1 MTPQELKASILQL
14 AIQGK
19 LVEQRAEEGTADAFK
34 QQLLSEREN
43 LIKAKLIKKER
54 EVLGQDELP
63 FDIPE
68 NWAWIRVGDCI
79 SNRAGLAYSK
89 GDLDIKGDSMI
100 RVLRGGNI
108 GDMKYSLKPDDV
120 LIASQF
126 VPSELLLK
134 QNMLITPAVTSLEH
148 VGKVGRIDKDLDDA
162 VVGGFVLMLTPHISN
177 DTFSQYLLYAFSS
190 KYFRDCCRGIVNKS
204 GQAFYNLSREKLMN
218 LYIPLPPLA
227 EQKRIVAKIE
237 ELLPYIDRYEQAWSR
252 LEDFNRRFPVDM
264 QKSILQMA
272 IQGKLVEQRPE
283 EGTGEELYQ
292 QIQQEKQRLIKA
304 GTIKKEKPLPEI
316 TEDEIP
322 FDIPETWTWTRLR
335 NVCSTEIS
343 YGIIKLGDEDPKGVR
358 VLRCSDVK
366 ENCIIPDHVRTVTL
380 DLSQQFTRTVLEGGE
395 IVINV
400 RGTLGGCAVV
410 PQEMKGYNVAREVA
424 VIRQCHSV
432 SAQYLVFLLLSDYFQ
447 RFMFKGL
454 RGIAYKGLNMGT
466 LALLP
471 VPLPPLAEQK
481 RIVAKLEEIL
491 PLCDRLKSDS

>member
-19 LVEQRAEEGTADAFK
+19 LVEQRTEEGTADAFR
-34 QQLLSEREN
+34 QQLLSERER

-54 EVLGQDELP
+54 EVLEQDEPP

-68 NWAWIRVGDCI
+68 NWGWIRVGDCI

-227 EQKRIVAKIE
+227 EQKRIVAKIV
-237 ELLPYIDRYEQAWSR
+237 ELLPYIDRYDQAWSR

-283 EGTGEELYQ
+283 EGTATNLKKSLLRKKSELVDSG
-292 QIQQEKQRLIKA
+292 KVL
-304 GTIKKEKPLPEI
+304 KKTATTPFLESDDL
-316 TEDEIP
+316 
-322 FDIPETWTWTRLR
+322 FDIPESWEWVQLSDVSIIQEGAGIRKWQYRDSGTQILCVTNILEGSIDLEKKRLYI
-335 NVCSTEIS
+335 STEE
-343 YGIIKLGDEDPKGVR
+343 Y
-358 VLRCSDVK
+358 
-366 ENCIIPDHVRTVTL
+366 
-380 DLSQQFTRTVLEGGE
+380 LEKYQH
-395 IVINV
+395 
-400 RGTLGGCAVV
+400 L
-410 PQEMKGYNVAREVA
+410 
-424 VIRQCHSV
+424 
-432 SAQYLVFLLLSDYFQ
+432 
-447 RFMFKGL
+447 
-454 RGIAYKGLNMGT
+454 T
-466 LALLP
+466 LAKGDIVTSCSGGSWGKVSFFDCDETLMLNTSTLRMRFFGDMADNTYLYYVCKSP
-471 VPLPPLAEQK
+471 FFKRQLELQLSGMQPNFGYAHYSRIVFPLPPLAEQK

-491 PLCDRLKSDS
+491 PLCDRLK

>member
-19 LVEQRAEEGTADAFK
+19 LVEQRAKEGTASAYK
-34 QQLLSEREN
+34 QQLISEREK
-43 LIKAKLIKKER
+43 LITAKLIKKER
-54 EVLGQDELP
+54 EVLEQDEPP
-63 FDIPE
+63 FEIPDT
-68 NWAWIRVGDCI
+68 WVWIRVGDCI
-79 SNRAGLAYSK
+79 SNKAGLAYNK
-89 GDLDIKGDSMI
+89 GDLDIKSESMI
-100 RVLRGGNI
+100 HVLRGGNI
-108 GDMKYSLKPDDV
+108 GDMTYSLKPDDV

-134 QNMLITPAVTSLEH
+134 QNTLITPAVTSLEH

-162 VVGGFVLMLTPHISN
+162 VVGGFVLILTPHINN
-177 DTFSQYLLYAFSS
+177 DTFAQYLLYTFSS
-190 KYFRDCCRGIVNKS
+190 KYFRDRCRGIVNKS

-252 LEDFNRRFPVDM
+252 LEEFNRQFPVDM

-322 FDIPETWTWTRLR
+322 FDIPKGWKWVRTGEIFDVGTGMTPLKGEPRFYQGGTIPWVTSSLTSQRYIECAETNVTKYALENTSLVVYPAHTLIVAMYGQGKTRGQVAELLLAATI
-335 NVCSTEIS
+335 NQACAALGNILYSPELVS
-343 YGIIKLGDEDPKGVR
+343 YVYYCYLFNYE
-358 VLRCSDVK
+358 VLRKKAEGTSQPNLNLSKIK
-366 ENCIIPDHVRTVTL
+366 ETII
-380 DLSQQFTRTVLEGGE
+380 
-395 IVINV
+395 
-400 RGTLGGCAVV
+400 
-410 PQEMKGYNVAREVA
+410 
-424 VIRQCHSV
+424 
-432 SAQYLVFLLLSDYFQ
+432 
-447 RFMFKGL
+447 
-454 RGIAYKGLNMGT
+454 
-466 LALLP
+466 
-471 VPLPPLAEQK
+471 PLPPLAEQK

-491 PLCDRLKSDS
+491 PLCERLK